1 MTKINLRICA
11 ECFTDKY
18 ISEVI
23 FNNKD
28 PFIGKCGAC
37 DSESVLVAESEKFV
51 DEFEQLLE
59 MYTDDVDGAATASAL
74 PIADRL
80 KRDWGLFSDKSS
92 ITVETILERITGESF
107 SGKKFIVDGDINS
120 QPVSS
125 VWEDFKAKIKH
136 ENRWFFEKPFD
147 DSVMKNLF
155 TLLLEERLANNEWYR
170 SRVHD
175 EDSVLQKSKMGPPPS
190 SLSTHGRA
198 NPAGISY
205 LYVASDIATAI
216 SETRPHPGQYASIA
230 KIKFINIGNNF
241 VDLRNPT
248 YDLSPFGIIDTVE
261 NADLRDYY
269 LSAKLLEVFSSE
281 LNLPI
286 VPSKSSFDYTPT
298 QYICEFIKSL
308 NYDGVIYKSSLGDGG
323 GFNLVSFK
331 SSDDEYT
338 IEQVVLHN
346 VSSVEVQSNRV
357 LY

>member
-1 MTKINLRICA
+1 MGKINFRICA
-11 ECFTDKY
+11 QCFTDKY

-23 FNNKD
+23 FNNKS
-28 PFIGKCGAC
+28 PFNGKCDAC
-37 DSESVLVAESEKFV
+37 GSDSTLVADSENFV

-59 MYTDDVDGAATASAL
+59 MYTDSIDEGIAANAL
-74 PIADRL
+74 SIADRL
-80 KRDWGLFSDKSS
+80 KEDWGLFSNKPPMM
-92 ITVETILERITGESF
+92 VETILERITGDSF

-125 VWEDFKAKIKH
+125 IWSDFKEKIKH

-155 TLLLEERLANNEWYR
+155 TLLLEERLVNNEWYR
-170 SRVHD
+170 SRIHD
-175 EDSVLQKSKMGPPPS
+175 DDSVLQLSEMGPPPS
-190 SLSTHGRA
+190 SASTHGRA

-205 LYVASDIATAI
+205 LYVASDVATAI

-230 KIKFINIGNNF
+230 KIKFRNIGNNF
-241 VDLRNPT
+241 VDLRNPMD
-248 YDLSPFGIIDTVE
+248 DLSPFGIMDTVE
-261 NADLRDYY
+261 NADLKDYY
-269 LSAKLLEVFSSE
+269 LSAKLLEVFSAE

-286 VPSKSSFDYTPT
+286 VPSKSGFDYTPT

-308 NYDGVIYKSSLGDGG
+308 NYDGVIYKSSLGDGT

-331 SSDDEYT
+331 SADDEYI

-346 VSSVEVQSNRV
+346 VRSVEVRSKMIE
-357 LY
+357 